1 MIWVLLILSLSSFCD
16 LGIDHFTF
24 SKISLGDYML
34 MMLVMMEMV
43 LLTGERDQ
51 IKQEGKRKEG
61 QMASLC

>member
-1 MIWVLLILSLSSFCD
+1 
-16 LGIDHFTF
+16 
-24 SKISLGDYML
+24 ML